1 MRIHGSLWLASLAL
15 AAAGVLSLAGCGS
28 MFVVS
33 DGGDSNLMLNG
44 NDPVAY
50 FASGRAAPGR
60 PDIKAVHQGATYRF
74 ASEETRR
81 QFITSPDRY
90 APQFGG
96 FSALEMAYA
105 VPVGSDAAV
114 FKIIEGRL
122 YLFESPRTRL
132 YFEMDQERN
141 LRMASQYWESEVR
154 GTTSWQLQ
162 AIRRQIIRVP
172 GYKSES
178 DLAAE
183 YERRFGRRP

>member
-1 MRIHGSLWLASLAL
+1 
-15 AAAGVLSLAGCGS
+15 

-50 FASGRAAPGR
+50 FAAGRATPGR
-60 PDIKAVHQGATYRF
+60 PDIKAQHQGATYRF
-74 ASEETRR
+74 TSEETRR

-162 AIRRQIIRVP
+162 ALKRQVIRVP